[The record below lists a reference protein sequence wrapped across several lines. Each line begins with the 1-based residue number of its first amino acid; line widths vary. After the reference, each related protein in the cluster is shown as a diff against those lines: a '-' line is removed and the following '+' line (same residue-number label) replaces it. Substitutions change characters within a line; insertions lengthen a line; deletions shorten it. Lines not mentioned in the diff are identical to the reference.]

1 MWRSLSIIVILILVL
16 ASMALVLGFAI
27 GIGWLM
33 TLFLPFSL
41 FEASLLALIASVVV
55 GSSWYYLLGSIL
67 GLRDEML
74 DEDYYET
81 YDDDFDRIPPDR
93 FYQSGNDKT
102 WEAWLRHHLANS
114 IYFEFQESP
123 QPVAPMGKKQIQEL
137 AIRLAD
143 MSVDILKSKSVRARR
158 LNISAATLK
167 KQMNKIGQRPY
178 DDDILGL
185 AAIAINSEV
194 SYHYEELLRVIHTKL
209 WKHPY
214 DGFEVEG
221 EF

>member
-1 MWRSLSIIVILILVL
+1 MT
-16 ASMALVLGFAI
+16 LVLGFAI
-27 GIGWLM
+27 GIGWLI

-55 GSSWYYLLGSIL
+55 GSSWYYLLGSML
-67 GLRDEML
+67 GLRGDTS
-74 DEDYYET
+74 DEDYYDT
-81 YDDDFDRIPPDR
+81 DDDGFDQIPPDR
-93 FYQSGNDKT
+93 FYQSNTDKT

-143 MSVDILKSKSVRARR
+143 MSVDILKSKSVRTKR
-158 LNISAATLK
+158 LNISAVTLK

-185 AAIAINSEV
+185 AAIAINAEV
-194 SYHYEELLRVIHTKL
+194 SYHYEELLRVTHTKL

-214 DGFEVEG
+214 DGFEAEG

>member
-1 MWRSLSIIVILILVL
+1 MWRFLSIIVIFILVL
-16 ASMALVLGFAI
+16 CSMVLVLGFAI
-27 GIGWLM
+27 GVGWLM

-41 FEASLLALIASVVV
+41 FEASLLALIASIVV
-55 GSSWYYLLGSIL
+55 GSSWYYLLGSLL
-67 GLRDEML
+67 GLRGEVS
-74 DEDYYET
+74 DEDYYEE
-81 YDDDFDRIPPDR
+81 DDFDQIPPDR
-93 FYQSGNDKT
+93 FYRSHTDKT

-114 IYFEFQESP
+114 IYYEFQESP

-143 MSVDILKSKSVRARR
+143 LSVDILKSKSVRAKR
-158 LNISAATLK
+158 LNISATTLK
-167 KQMNKIGQRPY
+167 KQMTKIGQRPY